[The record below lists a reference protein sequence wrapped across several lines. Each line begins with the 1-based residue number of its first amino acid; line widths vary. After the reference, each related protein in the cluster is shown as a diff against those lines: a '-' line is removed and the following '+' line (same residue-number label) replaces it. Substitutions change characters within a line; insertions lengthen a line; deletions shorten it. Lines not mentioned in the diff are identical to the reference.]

1 MVVCEVKLWVDFPL
15 FKRFFMPNTLD
26 LFIDLNEAGLDLEPE
41 DLEAYAQGLV
51 LDLKDGL
58 AEDAALVR
66 SADIPE
72 GGKAGEGRF
81 DLGILRA
88 EVNLRNILAV
98 FQWLRERIAG
108 ATLEIE
114 YGDVKLKYRTE
125 KELEQ
130 QLQALEKIS
139 HLTVRVVKSTL
150 DQD

>member
-1 MVVCEVKLWVDFPL
+1 MSK
-15 FKRFFMPNTLD
+15 NLD

-41 DLEAYAQGLV
+41 ELEAYSQRLV

-58 AEDAALVR
+58 AEDAVLAR

-72 GGKAGEGRF
+72 GSKAGEGGF
-81 DLGILRA
+81 DLGILKA
-88 EVNLRNILAV
+88 EVNLKNILAV
-98 FQWLRERIAG
+98 LQWLRERIAG
-108 ATLEIE
+108 ASLELE

-139 HLTVRVVKSTL
+139 HLTVRVVRSNTSK
-150 DQD
+150 D